1 MEKEQDTT
9 NELYNADILRA
20 RLLES
25 VRAYMSDPQN
35 ETGEKINE
43 LPQTQYDYI
52 MQDAGR
58 EVFGGMDAE
67 QDPLFLLVLCTVYT
81 DLSAK
86 YNKVVSLDG
95 FAGFAGL
102 AVEFVRA
109 WSTDAKAINGKGLYI
124 NSFIKILLRLYDDYN
139 YHISF
144 DNNNIILSDNIFISL
159 GVRSGADI
167 VTACRGLVFARLQGF
182 REYEIKNGFL
192 SSKQQ
197 LGAVAL
203 VNKEFSW
210 SADTIAQTERA
221 RALTLADLPKMSG
234 YVNRQNRLETSEP

>member
-9 NELYNADILRA
+9 NELYNADMLRS

-25 VRAYMSDPQN
+25 MRAYMSDPQN
-35 ETGEKINE
+35 ETGEHINE

-52 MQDAGR
+52 MQSAGR

-67 QDPLFLLVLCTVYT
+67 KDPLFLLVLCTVYT

-124 NSFIKILLRLYDDYN
+124 NSFIKILLKLYIDYN

-144 DNNNIILSDNIFISL
+144 DNNNILYNDLFISL
-159 GVRSGADI
+159 GVRSGADV

-203 VNKEFSW
+203 VNKEFAW

-221 RALTLADLPKMSG
+221 RALTLADLPKMSN
-234 YVNRQNRLETSEP
+234 YVNHQNGLETSES